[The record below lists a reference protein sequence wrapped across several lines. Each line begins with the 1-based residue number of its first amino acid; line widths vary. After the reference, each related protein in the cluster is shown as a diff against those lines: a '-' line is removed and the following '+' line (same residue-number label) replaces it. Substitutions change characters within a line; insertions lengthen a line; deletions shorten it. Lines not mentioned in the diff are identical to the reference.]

1 MRKFLKKELY
11 GLLDRVFA
19 REDSKE
25 VATDRLRFILVHD
38 RNQMEPEKM
47 EAMRNELVDVLAK
60 YIEFDQS
67 ELAIQFEKE
76 KDSIALV
83 ANIPIRQL
91 KRN

>member
-25 VATDRLRFILVHD
+25 VANDRLRFILVHD